1 MALSLS
7 AASPYLD
14 FITYAERDSAKN
26 LIRDLSSVFSETGE
40 PLMTDLYVIGR
51 TWAEV
56 QYFNLVSFE
65 NWTLADRWRVL
76 TMPYNVTGILLS
88 ETYIV
93 DSMGYIMADSLG
105 YSVAGD
111 SIRESNIYKAG
122 VQTWVV
128 TSNWFQ
134 LDHKLGANR
143 SFSSIYGRSLFL
155 RSYYSRLKKDPVTLT
170 MPRVMKALKPLQF
183 RKENRLQGDY
193 DFVLYEA
200 ADTLLPTGE
209 TQLLWR
215 IPQVGEDSIL
225 MHRGRTYALFFPKD
239 SANGGYGY
247 NWNGK
252 YIFLEGQG
260 SNTIRAKQLYPQT
273 PAPKHSPSQATT
285 LSKSIRSRA
294 SLSGSGTMS
303 NSSFCSP
310 HLPPSC
316 LCNLWSIL

>member
-1 MALSLS
+1 
-7 AASPYLD
+7 
-14 FITYAERDSAKN
+14 
-26 LIRDLSSVFSETGE
+26 
-40 PLMTDLYVIGR
+40 
-51 TWAEV
+51 
-56 QYFNLVSFE
+56 
-65 NWTLADRWRVL
+65 
-76 TMPYNVTGILLS
+76 
-88 ETYIV
+88 
-93 DSMGYIMADSLG
+93 MADSLG

-128 TSNWFQ
+128 SSNWFQ
-134 LDHKLGANR
+134 LDHELGANR
-143 SFSSIYGRSLFL
+143 SFSNIYGRSLFL

-170 MPRVMKALKPLQF
+170 MPRVMKVLKPLQF
-183 RKENRLQGDY
+183 RKDNRLQGDY

-215 IPQVGEDSIL
+215 IPQVGEDSVL
-225 MHRGRTYALFFPKD
+225 MHQGRTYALFFPQD